1 MTITV
6 SALYDSYR
14 DAAAAVERV
23 EAAGVSSS
31 AISLVS
37 NDATADRAGYSDYAA
52 TEPGAADSAGTGA
65 GLGAAVGAVGGLLAG
80 LGIIAIPG
88 VGPVVAA
95 GWLASTL
102 VGATTVG
109 VAGGVLGA
117 LVGAGVD
124 ETDARSHVEGLQRGG
139 TLVHVRVAETD
150 AARIQAILDSGSA
163 VRPSLNTALPGETIG
178 RVPGGPL

>member
-1 MTITV
+1 MTTTV
-6 SALYDSYR
+6 SALFDTYR

-23 EAAGVSSS
+23 EAAGIPSRD
-31 AISLVS
+31 ISLVS
-37 NDATADRAGYSDYAA
+37 NDADTDRSGYRDYSDPAP
-52 TEPGAADSAGTGA
+52 TAADSAGTGA
-65 GLGAAVGAVGGLLAG
+65 GLGAAVGAVGGMLTG

-109 VAGGVLGA
+109 VAGGILGA

-124 ETDARSHVEGLQRGG
+124 ETEAGTYVEGIRRGG
-139 TLVHVRVAETD
+139 TLVNVRVMESD
-150 AARIQAILDSGSA
+150 AARIQAILNGGTLDTYNRPATDMSG
-163 VRPSLNTALPGETIG
+163 RIPGNP
-178 RVPGGPL
+178 V